1 MKYSEIYV
9 TCNTHEGKEKY
20 VQYSDHESLKE
31 NGAWKTQLYIGGE
44 ILKLSLWEQDM
55 KSD

>member
-44 ILKLSLWEQDM
+44 ILKLSLWE
-55 KSD
+55 